1 MCDFGLALKIL
12 RKRFSLTQ
20 AELAEKVGV
29 SNHAVS
35 KWENGINQPDVSMLQ
50 SICKMFDIT
59 VDDFLRLAEG
69 ESEESVF
76 GKEEVVEDYEQ
87 KPKSFNYKILI
98 MIISAVLA
106 LGLIICGI
114 SIAMGGSNES
124 ESETESEIVSV
135 PEIGESLELGD
146 EISGS
151 KDEFLSVINDA
162 ITLGD
167 GVSEYDIVGNLKTG
181 NQGSSITSF
190 KVVIDKKNGAIER
203 FYVYSP
209 MEDIDAYSDFEYVYT
224 TRFDQKVRLDK
235 NAIDLLDYITDIE
248 ELYNADDILQ
258 IKAYKK
264 GYTTQYVFSFTEDY
278 ALNELEEFMEQLD
291 GAFLNDCQGVLVISN
306 GGMSE
311 KISLNFTY
319 KGTEYEFVA
328 TRQLNYNSTFEFPDF
343 SEYQDVENVSDSCA
357 EINDLISATKNLT
370 TYSKTL
376 SRNGNTTYSIEKSGV
391 SSNIKAKS
399 TLYSET
405 IYYANG
411 KTYAISSNYEGSY
424 PYYKKESFDS
434 FYALATKRVDYKNLL
449 ELNFELESSH
459 VETIIKQEE
468 GNKTKHILYLTPDG
482 IEYFKEQFDLYLYV
496 YGTVELIFTEKE
508 SKIENIEIVDK
519 NGDTFALNIVF
530 NASITLPD
538 FSEYGAISDGTN
550 VITSATHSTPNEWE
564 FNAEAFV
571 DVQTGDVYTLDG
583 VRLKKYNKNHVLVK
597 EYELYR
603 TVNNWTIG
611 RILGITGNRL
621 YYSLFDGYYC
631 DIDEDNKVCYV
642 DLTTGASDWVSSN
655 YDRTQMPVAYI
666 NGIVFYEKYHRGL
679 EDYIPTDLSST
690 GFLHY
695 DNANNLIVFCGILNG
710 ECYVSTYNV
719 NTYVCL
725 KETTDGLISEEYLC
739 GEGYYDQDGKYCPF
753 VQIGK
758 AKSGEN
764 YFKVVDRHPDRD
776 YYSDIGANW
785 QIVKD
790 TSKYTFTTYGVYEK
804 STGNFAYF
812 PYKAEY
818 RFFNGGV
825 HVWEFEVDVLESEKN
840 WYTFYF

>member
-12 RKRFSLTQ
+12 RRRFSLTQ

-50 SICKMFDIT
+50 SICKLFDIT

-76 GKEEVVEDYEQ
+76 GKEEVVETYEQ
-87 KPKSFNYKILI
+87 KPKAFNYKFLI

-151 KDEFLSVINDA
+151 KDEFLSVINNA

-190 KVVIDKKNGAIER
+190 KVVVDKKNGAIER

-224 TRFDQKVRLDK
+224 TRFDQNVRLDK

-278 ALNELEEFMEQLD
+278 AVNELEEFMEQLD

-311 KISLNFTY
+311 KISLKFTY

-343 SEYQDVENVSDSCA
+343 SEYKDIENVSVSCA
-357 EINDLISATKNLT
+357 EITDLISATKNLT

-391 SSNIKAKS
+391 SSSIKAKS
-399 TLYSET
+399 TLYSEI

-459 VETIIKQEE
+459 VETIIKQQE
-468 GNKTKHILYLTPDG
+468 GNKTKHIVYLNSEG
-482 IEYFKEQFDLYLYV
+482 IEYLKDQFNLYLYA

-564 FNAEAFV
+564 FDAEAFV

-583 VRLKKYNKNHVLVK
+583 VCLRKYNKNHVLVK

-642 DLTTGASDWVSSN
+642 DLTTGESDWVSSN

-666 NGIVFYEKYHRGL
+666 NGIVFYEKYHMGL
-679 EDYIPTDLSST
+679 KDQIPTDLSST
-690 GFLHY
+690 SFLHY
-695 DNANNLIVFCGILNG
+695 DNANNLIVFDGILNG

-739 GEGYYDQDGKYCPF
+739 GEGYYDQDGKYYPF

-758 AKSGEN
+758 AKSGDN

-790 TSKYTFTTYGVYEK
+790 TNKYIFTTYGVYEK